1 MKKLATIVLSAALIM
16 SLAACGAEKTVEES
30 SAASSVQVES
40 SVEVK
45 EESKEESSE
54 ADVAPASSEVKEEVE
69 SSEEASVETNGETEV
84 DANSWLATK
93 TGKFFK
99 QFETGEMY
107 WKLISNVDGEDQTL
121 IMAVKDDKMTVEVT
135 DAQMGTVSIIVKD
148 GSSYI
153 VSHAEK
159 MAVKYAGDYTQDMNL
174 DLSALMVDSDEKD
187 VTALKTGKV
196 EVDGVEYDAEIWAE
210 DEIGSAFYFQGDTLK
225 YMVTMEE
232 GDETRIKVEE
242 YSNKVDDALFEVPGD
257 YTILEM

>member
-54 ADVAPASSEVKEEVE
+54 ADVVPASSEVQEEKE
-69 SSEEASVETNGETEV
+69 SSEEASVEVSGETEV

-93 TGKFFK
+93 TGKFFS
-99 QFETGEMY
+99 QFTEGEMY
-107 WKLISNVDGEDQTL
+107 WKLISNVEGEDQTL
-121 IMAVKDDKMTVEVT
+121 IMAMKEGKVAIEVT
-135 DAQMGTVSIIVKD
+135 DDQMGTVSMIVKD

-159 MAVKYAGDYTQDMNL
+159 MAVKYTGDYTQAMDLDMT
-174 DLSALMVDSDEKD
+174 DLLVDIDEKD
-187 VTALKTGKV
+187 MTTLKTGKV
-196 EVDGVEYDAEIWAE
+196 EIDGVEYDAEIWTE
-210 DEIGSAFYFQGDTLK
+210 EEIGSAFYFQGDTLK
-225 YMVTMEE
+225 YIVTMDE
-232 GDETRIKVEE
+232 GDETRIKVED
-242 YSNKVDDALFEVPGD
+242 YSNKVDDALFDVPDD